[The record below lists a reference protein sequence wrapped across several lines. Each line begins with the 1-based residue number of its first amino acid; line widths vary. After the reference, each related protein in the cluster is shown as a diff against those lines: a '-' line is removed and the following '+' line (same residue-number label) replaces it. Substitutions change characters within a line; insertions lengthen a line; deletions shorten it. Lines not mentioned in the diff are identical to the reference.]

1 MPTTL
6 DDPVYRL
13 TLYRSV
19 GFFVLLSALLFPYQ
33 QALASAEEAIEP
45 WAYHYPASN
54 PHLAQSYNNQGHW
67 NDASTD
73 STQIA
78 VPRGH
83 FKVVPESYDIIPN
96 ETLGIPFYASLI
108 DNVDVRYFWSGFHLL
123 KLHKT
128 EQGYREIDRVGIRQK
143 LGNYTAVSAAKRLDQ
158 ARSIESLLSNGNEQA
173 LADYLDSQPNRLL
186 SAVEDQV
193 SHGVLYSLFGKDDA
207 FIAANARGL
216 IRIDQQ
222 DPNDPF
228 SLLNDPVQ
236 VNLPK
241 TLFDDQRAARNTFFP
256 KDTVFGLSMTFNGVL
271 VINTVSGRLITLNP
285 KTFEILDSLLLDND
299 EVISN
304 SFSTSPEL
312 DGQAIYVASNKALY
326 RLRVTPEGQ
335 IIDDEQT
342 GAWRATYTSGRRM
355 PYGKISTGTGA
366 TPTLMG
372 FGDDEDQLVV
382 ITDGSDAMQLL
393 AFWRNQIPSNA
404 KPIAGQHPR
413 LAAARTVNFGQE
425 ISQSEQSVVTA
436 GPYAFV
442 VSSVPQRKM
451 KPLPAQGS
459 YLRGLLIGVTREPI
473 MGLAMYR
480 WDSSQQNWAEQWLR
494 NDVGSLATVPMLS
507 IPSRQV
513 IINGY
518 FKERLKESFHLG
530 FDIDTGELV
539 MSIAGG
545 LNPLFNGTF
554 TGLKC
559 DPEGNLWYSMMFGLV
574 TLKTD
579 KMERVENPDTTLAKS
594 SQPKLKTSPQAA
606 AP

>member
-1 MPTTL
+1 MPSLLNNTA
-6 DDPVYRL
+6 YRL
-13 TLYRSV
+13 NSHRTAALV
-19 GFFVLLSALLFPYQ
+19 VFLSALFNSY
-33 QALASAEEAIEP
+33 AKAIETDETIEP
-45 WAYHYPASN
+45 WPYHYPASN

-73 STQIA
+73 STHIA

-83 FKVVPESYDIIPN
+83 FKVVPESYDIVAN

-108 DNVDVRYFWSGFHLL
+108 DNVDVRYFWSGFHLI
-123 KLHKT
+123 KLHKN
-128 EQGYREIDRVGIRQK
+128 EQGYREIDRVGIHHQ
-143 LGNYTAVSAAKRLDQ
+143 LENYTSVSPAERLDQ
-158 ARSIESLLSNGNEQA
+158 ARSVESLLINGDEQA
-173 LADYLDSQPNRLL
+173 LADYLKSQPNRLL

-193 SHGVLYSLFGKDDA
+193 SQGVLYSLFAKNDA

-228 SLLNDPVQ
+228 SSLENPVQ
-236 VNLPK
+236 VNLPNS
-241 TLFDDQRAARNTFFP
+241 LFDDQRAARNTFFP

-285 KTFEILDSLLLDND
+285 KTFEVLDSLLLDND

-312 DGQAIYVASNKALY
+312 NGQAIYVASNKALY
-326 RLRVTPEGQ
+326 RLLVTPEGK

-342 GAWRATYTSGRRM
+342 GAWRATYNSGRRM

-372 FGDDEDQLVV
+372 FSDDEDQLVV
-382 ITDGSDAMQLL
+382 ITDGSDTMQLL
-393 AFWRNQIPSNA
+393 AFWRNRIPTHA

-413 LAAARTVNFGQE
+413 LAAARAVNFGQE

-451 KPLPAQGS
+451 KPLPARGS

-480 WDSSQQNWAEQWLR
+480 WTSSEQNWTEQWMR

-518 FKERLKESFHLG
+518 FKQRLKESFHLG
-530 FDIDTGELV
+530 FDIDTGEIV

-559 DPEGNLWYSMMFGLV
+559 DPEGNLWYTMMFGLV
-574 TLKTD
+574 TLKTN
-579 KMERVENPDTTLAKS
+579 KMQRVENPDTTLKKS
-594 SQPKLKTSPQAA
+594 AQPRQK
-606 AP
+606 